1 MHLLLKAT
9 VIGFTFSSH
18 WSLKMSESLSEFYQ
32 FIQLA
37 ENGSYPL
44 LVSDSVVA
52 LVLVFLQSFEIRSIP
67 CHQWSHYFKWT
78 SVPTLTTLL
87 QVWWITFITASKD
100 TTLMCWRRFWRIQTT
115 ESYYDWNSLIFIL
128 RTFTHI

>member
-1 MHLLLKAT
+1 
-9 VIGFTFSSH
+9 
-18 WSLKMSESLSEFYQ
+18 MSESLSEFYQ

-67 CHQWSHYFKWT
+67 CHQRSH
-78 SVPTLTTLL
+78 
-87 QVWWITFITASKD
+87 
-100 TTLMCWRRFWRIQTT
+100 
-115 ESYYDWNSLIFIL
+115 
-128 RTFTHI
+128 